1 MNSYVTKKKSLKKD
15 LARLLSIE
23 LGSFGSV
30 CWDGEQVTVIIS
42 RTEFEQ
48 NYGKRLLQMHRAI
61 EEYYPEREEDLFIT
75 IRDQAGLHQNV
86 IKVWRS
92 V

>member
-1 MNSYVTKKKSLKKD
+1 MFTRKISLKKD
-15 LARLLSIE
+15 IARLLSIE
-23 LGSFGSV
+23 LGDFGSV
-30 CWDGEQVTVIIS
+30 CCEGEQLTVIIS
-42 RTEFEQ
+42 RSEFEQ
-48 NYGKRLLQMHRAI
+48 NYGKRLLQLHRAI
-61 EEYYPEREEDLFIT
+61 EEYCPERQEDLFIT